1 LLLLELAALLQAQ
14 EIIWNWWTK
23 KYRFDYSFDMHFV
36 ISSWMIYLL
45 FLALNSLYRIT
56 NSNFKTCMLFV
67 LKEILCNY
75 FWIWIS
81 LMNDDNL
88 FNIFLI
94 FSSLGTWI
102 HVFVS
107 LTLGWGLGGEE
118 GRHWLAILAY
128 I

>member
-1 LLLLELAALLQAQ
+1 LVASIGTGGTITGTGDYLKLM
-14 EIIWNWWTK
+14 NK
-23 KYRFDYSFDMHFV
+23 KIQV
-36 ISSWMIYLL
+36 WL
-45 FLALNSLYRIT
+45 FLWYAFCYFKFNDILIIFDTEFTISYRKFKFQNLHVIRTKRNFMQLFLNL
-56 NSNFKTCMLFV
+56 NQF
-67 LKEILCNY
+67 
-75 FWIWIS
+75 
-81 LMNDDNL
+81 DDNL

>member
-1 LLLLELAALLQAQ
+1 LVASIGTGGTITGTGDYLKLM
-14 EIIWNWWTK
+14 NK
-23 KYRFDYSFDMHFV
+23 KIQV
-36 ISSWMIYLL
+36 WL
-45 FLALNSLYRIT
+45 FLWYAFCYFKFNDILIIFDTEFTISYRKFKFQNLHVIRTKRNFMQLFLNL
-56 NSNFKTCMLFV
+56 NQF
-67 LKEILCNY
+67 
-75 FWIWIS
+75 
-81 LMNDDNL
+81 DDNL

-118 GRHWLAILAY
+118 GRHWLAIPAY

>member
-1 LLLLELAALLQAQ
+1 LVASIGTGGTITGTGDYLKLM
-14 EIIWNWWTK
+14 NK
-23 KYRFDYSFDMHFV
+23 KIQV
-36 ISSWMIYLL
+36 WL
-45 FLALNSLYRIT
+45 FLWYEFCYFKLNDILIIFGTEFTISYHKFKFQNLHVIRT
-56 NSNFKTCMLFV
+56 KRNFMQLF
-67 LKEILCNY
+67 LNLNQ
-75 FWIWIS
+75 F
-81 LMNDDNL
+81 DDNL